1 MGRLKA
7 IGLGAGAAVALAGGA
22 LADSAFS
29 AAEQRAIA
37 ASGLPR
43 ASVVSVKPDVVVAIR
58 NRGTVSQGG
67 GVVEGVDLQGE
78 VVSAQAAQMLG
89 YRSLRSTVNIDCAR
103 RRDLVVKMTVFTE
116 PGAKGVAINRHVPG
130 GWVQPSPD
138 AYLSD
143 VIRAVC
149 AALPREA
156 LAAPQPLDPSP
167 GRATAAAAR
176 APGAD
181 EDGPVRTSLDARVAR
196 TAAAPA
202 PPVASTEPLRGTLPP
217 PPPAQAPKAEPK
229 PGPAPAP
236 VRTPGKV
243 AVQIAASATPAQ
255 AREALGKLRGKI
267 APPLGTDVRS
277 VVVDGRTFHRA
288 LVTGF
293 RTKAEAQAFCSALK
307 GDCFVR

>member
-1 MGRLKA
+1 MGEPGVTQRLKA
-7 IGLGAGAAVALAGGA
+7 IGLGAGAALALAGGA

-58 NRGTVSQGG
+58 SRGSLSQGG
-67 GVVEGVDLQGE
+67 GVVEGVVLQGE
-78 VVSAQAAQMLG
+78 VVSGQAAQMLG

-103 RRDLVVKMTVFTE
+103 RRDMVVKMTVFTE

-156 LAAPQPLDPSP
+156 LAAPQPLDPAP
-167 GRATAAAAR
+167 GRAAPAAQAR
-176 APGAD
+176 SAD
-181 EDGPVRTSLDARVAR
+181 EDGPVRTSLDARAAR
-196 TAAAPA
+196 AAAPA
-202 PPVASTEPLRGTLPP
+202 PPAATAEPLRGTLPP
-217 PPPAQAPKAEPK
+217 PPPAPTPKAEPK
-229 PGPAPAP
+229 PAP
-236 VRTPGKV
+236 VRAPGKV
-243 AVQIAASATPAQ
+243 AVQIAASATSAQ

-267 APPLGTDVRS
+267 APPLGTEVRS

-293 RTKAEAQAFCSALK
+293 RTRAEAQAFCSGLK